1 MYTVTFCG
9 PGGCGNEQEE
19 RKTFITGDKH
29 YTVLS
34 DGELQVGP
42 NGSASTY
49 KKCSAGMLP

>member
-9 PGGCGNEQEE
+9 PGGCGNDDEE

-29 YTVLS
+29 YKVLS

-42 NGSASTY
+42 NGRASTY